1 MSDITTA
8 FWGMTI
14 NNYDETDLALVR
26 QGYPDYIRQIVYT
39 LEEGEQGT
47 PHIQAYLKLYRQQR
61 LSYVK
66 KLFPRGNFKALTND
80 EYKLNAQ
87 RYAQKLDGTAQS
99 PATITNNP
107 FPDPVVELTDVIE
120 TVVKDY
126 GDFRH
131 HKEHDALWFIQQEER
146 ERVVKTPRLAKFYVS
161 ATYKNIKKE
170 FWPCI
175 VAHVLQKSEDTHT
188 HTHTA
193 EIFSHAEGITQDG
206 LEEQDTEEHEVGDG
220 ETEGEDGEDYE
231 DSESSEDEG
240 HSEGR
245 SVSGSSSDLGSQ
257 CREQGNRKPRG
268 RFCFA

>member
-26 QGYPDYIRQIVYT
+26 QGYPDFIRQIVYT

-87 RYAQKLDGTAQS
+87 RYAQKLDGTSKS

-107 FPDPVVELTDVIE
+107 FPDAVNELLEVLE
-120 TVVKDY
+120 SAYHWY
-126 GDFRH
+126 GEGKPYYNIPKADWDH
-131 HKEHDALWFIQQEER
+131 YIHMEHMNRVR
-146 ERVVKTPRLAKFYVS
+146 EKPHLAKFYIS
-161 ATYKNIKKE
+161 AQYKALLKE
-170 FWPCI
+170 YRSSF
-175 VAHVLQKSEDTHT
+175 VAHIFERKEREKKLANTYTHT
-188 HTHTA
+188 HTDEKFSLA
-193 EIFSHAEGITQDG
+193 EDIP
-206 LEEQDTEEHEVGDG
+206 DG
-220 ETEGEDGEDYE
+220 EDSSGEDGEASDLQE
-231 DSESSEDEG
+231 GCGGSEGDQDSASCEDE
-240 HSEGR
+240 R
-245 SVSGSSSDLGSQ
+245 SVESGSSSGSSSHDSEESG
-257 CREQGNRKPRG
+257 EQSDWE
-268 RFCFA
+268 